1 MRLRIIPSVLIAASM
16 VTATFAAAAPAIAKK
31 KGGPVVVAKDGTGD
45 WDDGVGA
52 GAEVGAATGQDLIEA
67 SIEPSGK
74 NLNFIIKV
82 TALPPTGGTPEAV
95 RYVWDILVDGELYEL
110 DGKFTNYSRGIC
122 DPTAGTCPPPRDP
135 GMQPFL
141 IRTNCGPN
149 ATVSNLVTCEEA
161 ALVHATFDAAA
172 GTITIP
178 VPMAAI
184 EAKPGSKITAGT
196 NTVGGTISASP
207 AAFVS
212 TANIPVFDTMVMTK
226 TYVVGK

>member
-1 MRLRIIPSVLIAASM
+1 MRQRSIPGVLIAVCVA
-16 VTATFAAAAPAIAKK
+16 VAAISAGPMAMAKK
-31 KGGPVVVAKDGTGD
+31 AKGPTIVAKDTTGD

-52 GAEVGAATGQDLIEA
+52 GGEVGDATGQDLIEA

-82 TALPPTGGTPEAV
+82 NSLPPSGGTPEVV
-95 RYVWDILVDGELYEL
+95 RYVWDILVDGELFEL
-110 DGKFTNYSRGIC
+110 DGKFTNYSRGVC

-141 IRTNCGPN
+141 IRTNCAPN
-149 ATVSNLVTCEEA
+149 ATVTNLVTCEET
-161 ALVHATFDAAA
+161 ALVQAVFDAAE

-178 VPMAAI
+178 VPMSAI
-184 EAKPGSKITAGT
+184 KAKPGSKITGGA
-196 NTVGGTISASP
+196 NTVGGTVSASP

-212 TANIPVFDTMVMTK
+212 TSNIPVFDTMVQTK
-226 TYVVGK
+226 TYIVPK